1 MKMKLFTT
9 ILLCV
14 LMLFVTVS
22 ADEITTEYIK
32 SENGNQYF
40 TTSGTISAN
49 ANGFVSLLV
58 TDGDA
63 ISVDSIMYIDQT
75 TADGNGYFKFENY
88 VPKNNILGAKKYK
101 VRIGATS
108 SSVILDGGV
117 LEITDA
123 ILGDVNFNG
132 FTGVSGATVTLKD
145 STGATIKSEDFT
157 NGFTFSSL
165 NEGTYT
171 LIIKKPLFLPSVV
184 IVNYEGIPT
193 TVDEIE
199 MYAGDITQDSIIN
212 LTDLTLLLED
222 YSSTSS
228 AVDLNGDG
236 NIGAADLS
244 AIINNYGRFV
254 EE

>member
-1 MKMKLFTT
+1 MKMKLFAT

-22 ADEITTEYIK
+22 ADEITSEYIK
-32 SENGNQYF
+32 TENGNQYF
-40 TTSGTISAN
+40 TTSGTVTAN

-58 TDGDA
+58 TDGDT

-75 TADGNGYFKFENY
+75 IANSNGYFEFLNY
-88 VPKNNILGAKKYK
+88 VPKINISGAKKYK

-108 SSVILDGGV
+108 STTILDGGV

-123 ILGDVNFNG
+123 ILGSVDFNG

-145 STGATIKSEDFT
+145 STGATIKTEA
-157 NGFTFSSL
+157 FSSDFNL
-165 NEGTYT
+165 SSLDEGTYT
-171 LIIKKPLFLPSVV
+171 LVIKKPLFLPAVV
-184 IVNYEGIPT
+184 TVNYEGIPT
-193 TVDEIE
+193 AVDEIE
-199 MYAGDITQDSIIN
+199 MYAGDITQDNVIN
-212 LTDLTLLLED
+212 LSDLTLLLED
-222 YSSTSS
+222 YSSSSS

-236 NIGAADLS
+236 TVGASDLS
-244 AIINNYGRFV
+244 AMINNYGRFV